1 MCPKPQLAPGG
12 KDAGAIVFI
21 ADDSKTL
28 KAGNGRLP
36 RNVIY
41 SMVDNVTEKG

>member
-12 KDAGAIVFI
+12 KDAYAVVFI

-28 KAGNGRLP
+28 EAGKGRIP
-36 RNVIY
+36 GNTT
-41 SMVDNVTEKG
+41 MVDGIAEKG